1 MMKLTPIVGGIL
13 QLNELIIYII
23 IYMDLYKHD
32 RSLAS
37 KSVISIDAYKSRQKH
52 NSFTLACQM
61 ACFAIDGIF
70 ILHLLVL
77 NAYGKNFSSKELSF
91 SMRVPQFALQTML
104 QILTFT
110 EIREKLKSHLIFI

>member
-1 MMKLTPIVGGIL
+1 
-13 QLNELIIYII
+13 
-23 IYMDLYKHD
+23 
-32 RSLAS
+32 
-37 KSVISIDAYKSRQKH
+37 
-52 NSFTLACQM
+52 M